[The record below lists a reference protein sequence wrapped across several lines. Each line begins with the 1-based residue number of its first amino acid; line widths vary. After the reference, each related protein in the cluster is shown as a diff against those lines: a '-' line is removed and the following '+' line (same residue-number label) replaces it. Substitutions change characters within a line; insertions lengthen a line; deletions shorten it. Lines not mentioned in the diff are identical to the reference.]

1 LKIFLFILFTSLL
14 SVSHAHTLNSK
25 QMKFW
30 HKLLHYHTTTFGQV
44 ESEVDSPSFFV
55 SEFGKVSPVLEL
67 DALIEKLNS
76 AEAQSYV
83 CKFPLRY
90 RWLKQNIPN
99 SWTYT
104 TQSCEIYNSFVGK
117 LDAKNISLVFS
128 SFYINNPGSTFGH
141 TFLRVG
147 RYDEF
152 HNNDLL
158 DYAINFAAEDAKD
171 NPVLYMMKGLAGYY
185 PGRFSVMPYYYKIRE
200 YNDHE
205 FRDIWDYD
213 LGLDKEQISRV
224 VDHIWEMGSIHFDYF
239 YFTENCSYHILG
251 LLNVAYDDVDIL
263 AGLSSIYVLPIDTVK
278 EMKKLDLIKDR
289 KVRVS
294 AYGKLLKE
302 TEGLSNEKLNLV
314 KAVAQDTSKVDQIT
328 KKYNDK
334 EAADLLDASISAL
347 DYLKAEKIL
356 LNDKKTTAERD
367 LLLEERAINPH
378 ISETLKFDVKKMYP
392 PDESHDS
399 SRLGIFAGDR
409 YEEGAFT
416 GLEWRA
422 AQHELLDPS
431 QGQLKSAQVVI
442 FDIRLR
448 YQSVDFEPKNVI
460 MDRFRAVDLKK
471 YQPSDFW
478 NSSVSFD
485 LGIGLD
491 QRKDCKSHDCI
502 DPTLTFGVGNST
514 GFSEDVVLTFL
525 LGGTYVY
532 DKYYENDSLLSLG
545 PKANFLIL
553 KDSFSVGLDAA
564 YFLPTELFDGWLHR
578 RITYDLDFRYF
589 LQTNTSLFFKT
600 SHIDQ
605 DVGNF
610 HEAQVGVYFYH

>member
-1 LKIFLFILFTSLL
+1 
-14 SVSHAHTLNSK
+14 
-25 QMKFW
+25 MKFW
-30 HKLLHYHTTTFGQV
+30 HKLLHYHTGPFGKV
-44 ESEVDSPSFFV
+44 ESEVDSKNFFV
-55 SEFGKVSPVLEL
+55 SDEGKFSPQKEL
-67 DALIEKLNS
+67 DAMIGMLNS
-76 AEAQSYV
+76 DKAQDYV

-90 RWLKQNIPN
+90 KWLKQNVPN
-99 SWTYT
+99 SWNFT

-117 LDAKNISLVFS
+117 LDAKNLSLVFS

-141 TFLRVG
+141 TFIRVS

-171 NPVLYMMKGLAGYY
+171 NVAIYMLKGLAGYY
-185 PGRFSVMPYYYKIRE
+185 PGRFSVVPYYYKIRE

-213 LGLDKEQISRV
+213 LGLNKEQISRV
-224 VDHIWEMGSIHFDYF
+224 IDHIWEMGSIHFDYY

-263 AGLSSIYVLPIDTVK
+263 KGLSSLYVLPIDTVK
-278 EMKKLDLIKDR
+278 EMKKLGLIKDR

-302 TEGLSNEKLNLV
+302 TEDLSTEKLNLV
-314 KAVAQDTSKVDQIT
+314 KEVAQDTSKFEKIT

-356 LNDKKTTAERD
+356 LNDKKATAERD

-392 PDESHDS
+392 PDDSHDS

-409 YEEGAFT
+409 YGDGSFT
-416 GLEWRA
+416 GFEWRA

-431 QGQLKSAQVVI
+431 KGQLKSAQVVI
-442 FDIRLR
+442 FDIKFR
-448 YQSVDFEPKNVI
+448 YQTVDFNSHSVI
-460 MDRFRAVDLKK
+460 LDRFRAVDLKK

-478 NSSVSFD
+478 NSSVAFD
-485 LGIGLD
+485 LAVGLD
-491 QRKDCKSHDCI
+491 QRKDCKSRNCV

-514 GFSEDVVLTFL
+514 GFSEDIVLSFL
-525 LGGTYVY
+525 FGGSYVY
-532 DKYYENDSLLSLG
+532 DKFYENDSLLNLG
-545 PKANFLIL
+545 PKFNFLIL
-553 KDSFSVGLDAA
+553 KDSFSLGLDAA
-564 YFLPTELFDGWLHR
+564 YFLPTELFDGWLKR
-578 RITYDLDFRYF
+578 RVTYDMDFRYF
-589 LQTNTSLFFKT
+589 LKTNTSLFFKT